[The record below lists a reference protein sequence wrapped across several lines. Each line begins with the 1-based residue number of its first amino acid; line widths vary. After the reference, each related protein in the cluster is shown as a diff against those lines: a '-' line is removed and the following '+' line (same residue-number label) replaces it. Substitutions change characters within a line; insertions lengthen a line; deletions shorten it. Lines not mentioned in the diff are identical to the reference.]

1 MQKQICEIKI
11 LYYYLEDRSR
21 IADKDNCS
29 PGKEMVSQ
37 AKSSA
42 SKLCFLSK
50 DFNGVAL
57 FEFVFSSSSGM
68 SSNSPLVIDGS
79 VTDQNQF
86 WFLSYSLKDNAPN
99 YLVWCVIQKR
109 SAPKT

>member
-1 MQKQICEIKI
+1 MKSKYSIT
-11 LYYYLEDRSR
+11 YLDDRSR
-21 IADKDNCS
+21 TVDKDNCS

-68 SSNSPLVIDGS
+68 SSNSPLVSDGL
-79 VTDQNQF
+79 VKDQNQF
-86 WFLSYSLKDNAPN
+86 WFLSYSLLDNAPN
-99 YLVWCVIQKR
+99 YLDGCVIQKR
-109 SAPKT
+109 SEPKT

>member
-1 MQKQICEIKI
+1 MKFKVFENLVKSKHSIT
-11 LYYYLEDRSR
+11 YLDDLSR
-21 IADKDNCS
+21 TVDKDNCS

-42 SKLCFLSK
+42 SKLCFLSR

-68 SSNSPLVIDGS
+68 SSNSPLVSDG
-79 VTDQNQF
+79 
-86 WFLSYSLKDNAPN
+86 
-99 YLVWCVIQKR
+99 LVNHE
-109 SAPKT
+109 TNFGF